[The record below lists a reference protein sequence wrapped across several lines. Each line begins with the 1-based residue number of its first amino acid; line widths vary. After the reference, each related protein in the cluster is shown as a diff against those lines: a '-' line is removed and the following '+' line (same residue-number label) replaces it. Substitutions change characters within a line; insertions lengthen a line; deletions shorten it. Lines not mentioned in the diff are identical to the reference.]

1 LPAAATMPLSS
12 SVFMTPSDWTP
23 LISATTPLDTGWRYA
38 TMARVSSAALV
49 SRGLTWEL
57 ISLEM
62 NGAAVLEA

>member
-1 LPAAATMPLSS
+1 MPAAATMPLSS

-49 SRGLTWEL
+49 SRGFT
-57 ISLEM
+57 
-62 NGAAVLEA
+62 